1 MKDEDLSDAI
11 IQIQC
16 IWAFLLLALY
26 TAGFIDARL
35 FSESGAPF
43 PEREE
48 ILLKAQRVLFFGV
61 MIVGFLIDIVRMRL
75 NRNYAYQY
83 LLLSLVMGSFSE
95 MISGWHWKFW
105 SSIF

>member
-1 MKDEDLSDAI
+1 MKGEDLSEAV

-26 TAGFIDARL
+26 TAGFIDARM
-35 FSESGAPF
+35 FSESGTPF

-48 ILLKAQRVLFFGV
+48 ILIKAQRVLFFGV
-61 MIVGFLIDIVRMRL
+61 MAVGFIIDLVRMRI

-83 LLLSLVMGSFSE
+83 LLLSLLMGSFSE
-95 MISGWHWKFW
+95 IISGLHWKFW
-105 SSIF
+105 SSFL